1 MATKKTLQ
9 LNISERLSSLAI
21 LNGFKGNLDK
31 LALILEDIKGFSI
44 TEEEWEKAERKVTPM
59 RNEAGQDTT
68 QWNWDDVKGGE
79 KDIEI
84 YLETAD
90 YLRTSIKEKSDKGEL
105 TLQDKPLIS
114 LQTKLA

>member
-31 LALILEDIKGFSI
+31 LALVLEDIKGFSI
-44 TEEEWEKAERKVTPM
+44 TEEEWEKAERKITPIT
-59 RNEAGQDTT
+59 EADGRENT
-68 QWNWDDVKGGE
+68 QWNWDDSKGGL

-84 YLETAD
+84 HLETAD
-90 YLRTSIKEKSDKGEL
+90 YLRTAIKEKSEKGEL
-105 TLQDKPLIS
+105 TLQDKALIS